1 MASRPRKSSAAALR
15 TADALQAVGGRTG
28 KVCAADLAEYLG
40 KSEQTLANWRWQR
53 KGPRYVGR
61 GRGLRYD
68 WADVG
73 EWLIS
78 QRSDNEDVRRG
89 AA

>member
-1 MASRPRKSSAAALR
+1 MSKSSKAGGDALR
-15 TADALQAVGGRTG
+15 AVSGRTG
-28 KVCAADLAEYLG
+28 MARAAELAEFLD
-40 KSEQTLANWRWQR
+40 KSEQTLANWRWRR
-53 KGPRYVGR
+53 KGPRYIGR

-73 EWLIS
+73 EWLVS
-78 QRSDNEDVRRG
+78 QSSDGESARRG